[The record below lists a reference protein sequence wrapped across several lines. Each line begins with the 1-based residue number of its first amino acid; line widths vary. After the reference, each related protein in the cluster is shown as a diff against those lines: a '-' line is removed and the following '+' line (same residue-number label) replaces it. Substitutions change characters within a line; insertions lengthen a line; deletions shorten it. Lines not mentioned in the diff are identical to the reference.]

1 MSYTLT
7 SNWLPADKYAL
18 KSPYPMTPQG
28 IIVHN
33 TAGTASAMEE
43 AQAMCTNDS
52 ATSFH
57 VVIDESAAVE
67 CIPFSRNAF
76 HAGDGSAGYANRHLI
91 GLEIARSMDAESNR
105 FERAEANAA
114 EYIAHVC
121 VQYGWTSAQLH
132 QHNWYSAT
140 ECPHRTKA
148 HWSDFLAKV
157 DANIAELRAQNAAN
171 PAAPAPVAKL
181 TIRLDGKDLQL
192 RGENRSGT
200 VYVSAR
206 DLLSQLG
213 YSVSWEDGQ
222 VVAERRLRLND

>member
-1 MSYTLT
+1 MSYQLK

-52 ATSFH
+52 AVSFH
-57 VVIDESAAVE
+57 VVIDEENAVE

-91 GLEIARSMDAESNR
+91 GLEIARSMDAESDR
-105 FERAEANAA
+105 FDRAEANAA

-140 ECPHRTKA
+140 ECPHRTKT

-157 DANIAELRAQNAAN
+157 DENISAIKAAGEDH
-171 PAAPAPVAKL
+171 PAPSVPQVKL
-181 TIRLDGKDLQL
+181 IALGKALDVPA
-192 RGENRSGT
+192 ENRNGT
-200 VYVSAR
+200 VYAPVRA
-206 DLLSQLG
+206 LCEALG
-213 YSVSWEDGQ
+213 FDVEWKDGE
-222 VVAERRLRLND
+222 VMIA

>member
-1 MSYTLT
+1 MSYELK
-7 SNWLPADKYAL
+7 SCWLPAAKYAL
-18 KSPYPMTPQG
+18 KAPYPMTPEG
-28 IIVHN
+28 LIVHN
-33 TAGTASAMEE
+33 TAGDASATEE
-43 AQAMCTNDS
+43 AAAMVGNSS
-52 ATSFH
+52 AVSFH
-57 VVIDESAAVE
+57 VVIDEETAVE

-91 GLEIARSMDAESNR
+91 GIEIARSAEESGDR
-105 FERAEANAA
+105 FDRAEENAA

-121 VQYGWTSAQLH
+121 LQYGWTSAQLH

-157 DANIAELRAQNAAN
+157 DANIAEIRAQASAN
-171 PAAPAPVAKL
+171 PPAPAPVPQITLQIAGQLL
-181 TIRLDGKDLQL
+181 TL

-206 DLLSQLG
+206 DLLEALG

-222 VVAERRLRLND
+222 VVAERK

>member
-1 MSYTLT
+1 MSYQLK

-18 KSPYPMTPQG
+18 KAPYPMTPEG
-28 IIVHN
+28 LIVHN
-33 TAGTASAMEE
+33 TAGSASAMEE

-52 ATSFH
+52 AVSFH
-57 VVIDESAAVE
+57 VVIDEENAVE

-91 GLEIARSMDAESNR
+91 GLEIARSMDAESDR
-105 FERAEANAA
+105 FDRAEANAA

-121 VQYGWTSAQLH
+121 LQYGWTSAQLH

-157 DANIAELRAQNAAN
+157 DENIATIKAAGEDH
-171 PAAPAPVAKL
+171 PAPSVPQVTLIALGKA
-181 TIRLDGKDLQL
+181 LDVPA
-192 RGENRSGT
+192 ENRNGT
-200 VYVSAR
+200 VYAPVRA
-206 DLLSQLG
+206 LCEALG
-213 YSVSWEDGQ
+213 FDVEWKDGE
-222 VVAERRLRLND
+222 VMIA

>member
-52 ATSFH
+52 ATTFH

-91 GLEIARSMDAESNR
+91 GLEIARSAEESGDR
-105 FERAEANAA
+105 FRRAEENAA
-114 EYIAHVC
+114 LYIAHVC

-140 ECPHRTKA
+140 ECPHRTKT

-157 DANIAELRAQNAAN
+157 DENIATIKAAGEDH
-171 PAAPAPVAKL
+171 PAPSVPQVKL
-181 TIRLDGKDLQL
+181 IALGKVLDVPA
-192 RGENRSGT
+192 ENRNGT
-200 VYVSAR
+200 VYAPVRA
-206 DLLSQLG
+206 LCEALG
-213 YSVSWEDGQ
+213 FDVEWKDGE
-222 VVAERRLRLND
+222 VMIA

>member
-18 KSPYPMTPQG
+18 KSPYPMTPEG
-28 IIVHN
+28 LIVHN
-33 TAGTASAMEE
+33 TAGNASASEE
-43 AQAMCTNDS
+43 AAAMVGNDS
-52 ATSFH
+52 AVSFH
-57 VVIDESAAVE
+57 VVVDESAAVE

-91 GLEIARSMDAESNR
+91 GLEIARSMDDQSDR
-105 FERAEANAA
+105 FDRAEANAA

-121 VQYGWTSAQLH
+121 IQYGWTSAQLH

-140 ECPHRTKA
+140 DCPHRTRA
-148 HWSDFLAKV
+148 HWSDFLARV
-157 DANIAELRAQNAAN
+157 DANIAEIRAQASAN
-171 PAAPAPVAKL
+171 PAAPAAPAKVAL
-181 TIRLDGKDLQL
+181 CIDGKATEV

-206 DLLSQLG
+206 DLLEALG
-213 YSVSWEDGQ
+213 YSVSWENGQ
-222 VVAERRLRLND
+222 VVARK

>member
-18 KSPYPMTPQG
+18 KSPYPMTPEG
-28 IIVHN
+28 LIVHN
-33 TAGTASAMEE
+33 TAGSASAMEE
-43 AQAMCTNDS
+43 AAAMVGNSS
-52 ATSFH
+52 AVSFH
-57 VVIDESAAVE
+57 VVVDESAAVE

-91 GLEIARSMDAESNR
+91 GLEIARSMDNQSDR
-105 FERAEANAA
+105 FAQAEANAA

-121 VQYGWTSAQLH
+121 IQYGWTSAQLH

-140 ECPHRTKA
+140 DCPHRTKA
-148 HWSDFLAKV
+148 HWSGFLAKV
-157 DANIAELRAQNAAN
+157 DANIAEIRAQASAN
-171 PAAPAPVAKL
+171 PTAPAAPAKVAL
-181 TIRLDGKDLQL
+181 CIDGKSAEV
-192 RGENRSGT
+192 RGENKNGT

-206 DLLSQLG
+206 DLLEALG

-222 VVAERRLRLND
+222 VVASLK

>member
-7 SNWLPADKYAL
+7 SNWLPADKYPL
-18 KSPYPMTPQG
+18 KSPYPMTPEG
-28 IIVHN
+28 LIVHN
-33 TAGTASAMEE
+33 TAGAASAADE
-43 AQAMCTNDS
+43 AAAMVAGSS
-52 ATSFH
+52 AVSFH

-91 GLEIARSMDAESNR
+91 GLEIARSMDDQSDR
-105 FERAEANAA
+105 FAQAEANAA

-121 VQYGWTSAQLH
+121 IQYGWTSAQLH

-140 ECPHRTKA
+140 DCPHRTKA

-157 DANIAELRAQNAAN
+157 DANIAELRAQASAN
-171 PAAPAPVAKL
+171 PAAPAAPAKVAL
-181 TIRLDGKDLQL
+181 CINGKATEV
-192 RGENRSGT
+192 RGENKNGT

-206 DLLSQLG
+206 DLLEALG

-222 VVAERRLRLND
+222 VVASLK